1 MDSVELGKIMTAYG
15 AQYWAPPL
23 IAGISGI
30 LGGGQP
36 KETKMQR
43 TQRKLIDELL
53 SSLGGGGRFGDL
65 YNPSEEA
72 FQKSFV
78 EPAQQRFQNQI
89 APQIQQQYIASGQ
102 QRGTGLDDTLT
113 RAGVDLNSM
122 LNQQYYQFQQDALN
136 RQQNTIGQ
144 VLGAGAGAPAQQSA
158 LQNFGQGVGG
168 YIGSKGFAEQL
179 KDLYTP
185 QQQSQQ
191 QYGVLKRKGYE

>member
-1 MDSVELGKIMTAYG
+1 MDSVELGKIMTFG

-23 IAGISGI
+23 IAGISGMF
-30 LGGGQP
+30 GGGQP

-53 SSLGGGGRFGDL
+53 GSLGGGGRFSDL

-78 EPAQQRFQNQI
+78 EPAQQRFQSQI

-102 QRGTGLDDTLT
+102 QRGTGMEDTLT

-136 RQQNTIGQ
+136 RQQNTIGSI
-144 VLGAGAGAPAQQSA
+144 LGQGAGAPPQQSA

-168 YIGSKGFAEQL
+168 YLGSPGFAEQFRGL
-179 KDLYTP
+179 FSGQGSP
-185 QQQSQQ
+185 QQ
-191 QYGVLKRKGYE
+191 QYGVLNRKGYE